1 MQLCHSEQGTA
12 NNRRSENVLSR
23 SGVSVSN
30 RRKACA
36 GQHRMKLSK
45 LLKTGG
51 IVATLLVLSGCGNS
65 GGVGLGNGIFG
76 PRSNAGQVSEGT
88 LRQREN
94 TPIEIERRER
104 NARGTIW
111 DLFAATDDPNVT
123 VEVNKYI
130 WNASLDVLN
139 FLPIE
144 AADPFSGVI
153 VTGYGTPPGGG
164 RAYRATIYVKDPA
177 LDARSLNLAIQT
189 RGGSPASRETVQAVE
204 DAILTRARQLR
215 IADGK
220 L

>member
-1 MQLCHSEQGTA
+1 
-12 NNRRSENVLSR
+12 
-23 SGVSVSN
+23 
-30 RRKACA
+30 
-36 GQHRMKLSK
+36 MKISK
-45 LLKTGG
+45 SLKTGV
-51 IVATLLVLSGCGNS
+51 ILAIFLLYSACGNS
-65 GGVGLGNGIFG
+65 GGTGIGGTIFG
-76 PRSNAGQVSEGT
+76 PRNSTEPVSEGT

-94 TPIEIERRER
+94 TPVEIQRRER

-111 DLFAATDDPNVT
+111 DLFATTDDPNVT

-130 WNASLDVLN
+130 WNAALDVLS

-164 RAYRATIYVKDPA
+164 TAYRATIYVQDPA
-177 LDARSLNLAIQT
+177 LDARSLNLALQT
-189 RGGSPASRETVQAVE
+189 RRGPASRETVQAVE

-215 IADGK
+215 IADGR